1 MEILKYLDVLI
12 GLAVVMLLLS
22 PLVSA
27 FTHAWLWLFNARS
40 GRLQVGLTN
49 LILELNG
56 SPYERFDAAEITGL
70 PPNAP
75 VTFAQ
80 PAPQPALVTNADAAG
95 KLVLTQNIPAMLAAH
110 GGDLL
115 PSLTL
120 PGGAA
125 PVIHLR
131 PRGSGAD
138 WQLTCPAT
146 GPLGDAAM
154 AYRFR
159 GPAQFASN
167 EATADIPTGATLTVT
182 VASGTYK
189 GTQLNM
195 AGNVYKYPAHV
206 APVPTEHD
214 LALTLAHGG
223 TPLPGARVTLT
234 FQRNRAYD
242 QPNPLP
248 SPVSLSLTEAEKVAE
263 AVLLHPM
270 IAQPT
275 FLKLPYNRK
284 GEVVER
290 EELIRVLLGFAAN
303 PTAIPGLP
311 KPNSMVLAAM
321 RILRQILGKTK
332 PQPTV
337 LAAMQNLR
345 QLLAENEV
353 PDPGRALADI
363 REAAQRLE
371 LTDAATA
378 AHERLTKAILQ
389 TAQSAFVGRIN
400 TWFDHT
406 MDRTTG
412 EYKFRAQVVTV
423 LAALVVATAVQLDSI
438 DLLRRLSTNDK
449 LRDSLVQQ
457 AESQQKRFDEQ
468 QKAPAPSRDQS
479 ELEIA
484 KARRDEIESNLAKL
498 RDPQLGVLPDH
509 FIWQP
514 LPRARLTKNPLWTKP
529 TYSPRLE
536 LVVGGTVYPLQPTWK
551 EDPLADIES
560 AIRNSNAPVK
570 AARDKRDAQDDLV
583 LTSRSLGTLQLRS
596 TPGKPET
603 NMLNAAA
610 EWSCDGPVCFD
621 RELFLQSWRGV
632 LLTWVLLSLGAP
644 FWYDALKDLLKLRSS
659 VARKEEDARI
669 GRQTDT
675 TAAAAAKPAK

>member
-27 FTHAWLWLFNARS
+27 FTHAWLWLFDARS

-70 PPNAP
+70 AANAP

-80 PAPQPALVTNADAAG
+80 PAPQPALVTNADTG
-95 KLVLTQNIPAMLAAH
+95 GNLVLTQNIPAMLAAH

-120 PGGAA
+120 PGGAT
-125 PVIHLR
+125 PVIRLR

-146 GPLGDAAM
+146 GPRGEASLS
-154 AYRFR
+154 YRFR

-167 EATADIPTGATLTVT
+167 EATADIPPGATLIVT
-182 VASGTYK
+182 VASGVYK
-189 GTQLNM
+189 GTQLNL

-206 APVPTEHD
+206 APVPTDHD
-214 LALTLAHGG
+214 LALTLTQAGI
-223 TPLPGARVTLT
+223 PLPQTQVTLT
-234 FQRNRAYD
+234 FQRNKNYD

-248 SPVSLSLTEAEKVAE
+248 APVSLSLTNAEKIAE

-275 FLKLPYNRK
+275 FLKWFSNRK

-303 PTAIPGLP
+303 PTVIPGLP
-311 KPNSMVLAAM
+311 KPRETVLAAM
-321 RILRQILGKTK
+321 R
-332 PQPTV
+332 
-337 LAAMQNLR
+337 NLR
-345 QLLAENEV
+345 QLLAENDV

-371 LTDAATA
+371 LTDAGAATHA
-378 AHERLTKAILQ
+378 RLTQAILQ
-389 TAQSAFVGRIN
+389 AAQSAFVGRIN
-400 TWFDHT
+400 NWFDHT

-423 LAALVVATAVQLDSI
+423 IGALVVATAVQLDSI

-457 AESQQKRFDEQ
+457 AEVQQKRFDEQ
-468 QKAPAPSRDQS
+468 QKAPPPTRNQN
-479 ELEIA
+479 ELELA
-484 KARRDEIESNLAKL
+484 KARRDEIESDLASL
-498 RDPQLGVLPDH
+498 RDPQLSVLPDH
-509 FIWQP
+509 VIWQP
-514 LPRARLTKNPLWTKP
+514 LPQLRLTKDPAWP
-529 TYSPRLE
+529 PDYSPRLE
-536 LVVGGTVYPLQPTWK
+536 LVVGGSVYPLQPGWTA
-551 EDPLADIES
+551 DPLADIES

-570 AARDKRDAQDDLV
+570 AARDKRFAHDNLV
-583 LTSRSLGTLQLRS
+583 LTSKRLGTLQLRS
-596 TPGKPET
+596 SPGTPELK
-603 NMLNAAA
+603 MLNAAA
-610 EWSCDGPVCFD
+610 EWSCKGPVCFD
-621 RELFLQSWRGV
+621 SDLFAQSWRGV

-644 FWYDALKDLLKLRSS
+644 FWYDALKDLLKLRST
-659 VARKEEDARI
+659 VAKKEEDARI

-675 TAAAAAKPAK
+675 SPAAPAKS

>member
-1 MEILKYLDVLI
+1 MDILKYLDVLI
-12 GLAVVMLLLS
+12 GLAVVMLMLS

-27 FTHAWLWLFNARS
+27 FTQFCLWLFNARS

-80 PAPQPALVTNADAAG
+80 PAPQPAIVTTADASG
-95 KLVLTQNIPAMLAAH
+95 SLVLTQNIPALLFAH
-110 GGDLL
+110 GGNLL

-120 PGGAA
+120 PAGAT
-125 PVIHLR
+125 PTIRLR

-146 GPLGDAAM
+146 GPMGDANL

-167 EATADIPTGATLTVT
+167 EATANLPEGTALTVT

-189 GTQLNM
+189 GTQLNLT
-195 AGNVYKYPAHV
+195 GNVYRYPAHV

-214 LALTLAHGG
+214 LALALTRAGV
-223 TPLPGARVTLT
+223 PLPGTRVTLT
-234 FQRNRAYD
+234 FKRNPAYD

-248 SPVSLSLTEAEKVAE
+248 PPVSLALAEAEKIAE

-270 IAQPT
+270 IAQPS
-275 FLKLPYNRK
+275 FWRLPIKRK

-303 PTAIPGLP
+303 PTAIPGVPAPSPSL
-311 KPNSMVLAAM
+311 LAAM
-321 RILRQILGKTK
+321 R
-332 PQPTV
+332 
-337 LAAMQNLR
+337 NLR
-345 QLLAENEV
+345 QTLAENDV

-363 REAAQRLE
+363 REAAQHLE
-371 LTDAATA
+371 LTDAHAA

-389 TAQSAFVGRIN
+389 AAHSAFVGRIN
-400 TWFDHT
+400 TWFDQV
-406 MDRTTG
+406 MDRTTS
-412 EYKFRAQVVTV
+412 EYKFRAQLVTI
-423 LAALVVATAVQLDSI
+423 LGALLVATVVQLDSI
-438 DLLRRLSTNDK
+438 ELLRRLSTNDK

-457 AESQQKRFDEQ
+457 AEIQEKRFDEQ
-468 QKAPAPSRDQS
+468 QKAPAPSRNQD
-479 ELEIA
+479 ELDLA
-484 KARRDEIESNLAKL
+484 KARRDEIESNLARL
-498 RDPQLGVLPDH
+498 RDPQLSVLPDH

-514 LPRARLTKNPLWTKP
+514 LPQARLTKDPAWTESK
-529 TYSPRLE
+529 SPRME
-536 LVVGGTVYPLQPTWK
+536 LAVGDSVYRLQPVWK
-551 EDPLADIES
+551 ADPLADIES
-560 AIRNSNAPVK
+560 AVRNSNAPVK
-570 AARDKRDAQDDLV
+570 VARDKANGHDDLV
-583 LTSRSLGTLQLRS
+583 LTSRNLGALQLRS

-603 NMLNAAA
+603 NILNTAA
-610 EWSCDGPVCFD
+610 EWSCKGPVCFD
-621 RELFLQSWRGV
+621 RDLFEQSWRGV

-644 FWYDALKDLLKLRSS
+644 FWYDALKDLLKLRPT
-659 VARKEEDARI
+659 VAKKEEDARKD
-669 GRQTDT
+669 RQTDT
-675 TAAAAAKPAK
+675 TAAARV

>member
-95 KLVLTQNIPAMLAAH
+95 NLVLTQNIPAMLAAH

-214 LALTLAHGG
+214 LALTLAQGG
-223 TPLPGARVTLT
+223 TPLPGTQVTLT

-275 FLKLPYNRK
+275 FLKWFSNRK

-311 KPNSMVLAAM
+311 EAQETVLAAM
-321 RILRQILGKTK
+321 RNALKR
-332 PQPTV
+332 PS
-337 LAAMQNLR
+337 R
-345 QLLAENEV
+345 LLAENDV

-389 TAQSAFVGRIN
+389 AAQSAFVGRIN

-457 AESQQKRFDEQ
+457 AEIQQKRFDEQ
-468 QKAPAPSRDQS
+468 QKAPAPSRDQN

-536 LVVGGTVYPLQPTWK
+536 LVVGGTVYPLQPSWTA
-551 EDPLADIES
+551 DPLADIES

-570 AARDKRDAQDDLV
+570 AARDKRFAQDDLV
-583 LTSRSLGTLQLRS
+583 LTSKRLGTLQLRS
-596 TPGKPET
+596 TPGKPEP

-610 EWSCDGPVCFD
+610 EWSCNGPVCFD
-621 RELFLQSWRGV
+621 RDLFAQSWRGV

-659 VARKEEDARI
+659 VAKKEEDARI